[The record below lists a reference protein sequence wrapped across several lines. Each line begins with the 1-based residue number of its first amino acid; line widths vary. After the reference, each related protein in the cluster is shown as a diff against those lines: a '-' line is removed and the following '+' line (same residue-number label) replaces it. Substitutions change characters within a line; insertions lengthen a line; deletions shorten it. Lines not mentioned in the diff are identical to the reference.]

1 MFCGGVLLFVVWF
14 GFFFGHA
21 KFRTFVKK
29 VKETGGDFYS
39 RNNRN
44 VLLLV

>member
-1 MFCGGVLLFVVWF
+1 MFVVWF